1 MPGYSLTHLADSKL
15 TQDLRAGASDDRAA
29 LAMRLAQIAEFD
41 HRRLYLPAYPSMY
54 QFCLGELKY
63 SEDAACRRIAAARLA
78 RRYPMI
84 FAAIAEGRH
93 NLSTVLVLEHHL
105 LPDTA
110 RELIEASAGMT
121 KSDVALLLAE
131 RFPRPDLP
139 TLIQPIPA
147 PTSMPP
153 VTLSLGPEPA
163 GELPAPARVSPVEA
177 LSPQPAAPLPRP
189 RVTPLAPERY
199 AIQVT
204 VSKATH
210 DKLRQAQAL
219 LSHAVPSGDVAEVLD
234 RALDVLISQLEKRKF
249 GATDRPRHARASRDP
264 RHISAHVRRAVR
276 ARDGD
281 QCTYV
286 DNHGKRC
293 KERKF
298 LEFDHDE
305 TVARGGEATISN
317 IRLRCRAHNQYEAE
331 RTFGAEFMRHKRTQG
346 SHARGM
352 RLSAAR
358 STQVQAT

>member
-1 MPGYSLTHLADSKL
+1 MPGYSLTHLADGKL
-15 TQDLRAGASDDRAA
+15 AQDLRAGASDDRAA

-63 SEDAACRRIAAARLA
+63 SEDAACKRICVARAAR
-78 RRYPMI
+78 RFPFI
-84 FAAIAEGRH
+84 FDAIDDGGH
-93 NLSTVLVLEHHL
+93 NLSTLVMLAPVL
-105 LPDTA
+105 LPETA
-110 RELIEASAGMT
+110 QELVAASSGMS
-121 KSDVALLLAE
+121 KSEVAHFLAH
-131 RFPRPDLP
+131 RFPKPDVP
-139 TLIQPIPA
+139 TLVEAVPVPVLTPTAPALEQPLSNLSAPGRITSVESAPPM
-147 PTSMPP
+147 PTSVPP
-153 VTLSLGPEPA
+153 A
-163 GELPAPARVSPVEA
+163 
-177 LSPQPAAPLPRP
+177 PRP

-346 SHARGM
+346 SDARGM

-358 STQVQAT
+358 STQVPAT